1 MKSLRRL
8 LPYLRRHRRAL
19 AWGLVCLVITTA
31 LSVASP
37 WVLRYAVDDLTRAV
51 TRGKLLLYA
60 ALMVGLVLVEGVFR
74 YFMRKVLISNSR
86 DIEFELRNDVFAH
99 LTRLSAGYYHRHRVG
114 DIMSRATNDL
124 SAVRMVL
131 GPGIMYTANTA
142 GTFLFAVALMARI
155 SWPLLLIALLPLLA
169 VSVLVRHFG
178 RQIHD
183 RFERVQSQLSDISAQ
198 VQENLAGVRV
208 VRAYGQERQEEAR
221 FAEANQEYLRR
232 SRDLIKVFGSLY
244 PGIQLLMG
252 AGAAVVMWL
261 GGSLVVAGR
270 ITLGEFVAF
279 GVYLTMLHWPMI
291 ALGWV
296 VNLFERGEASMG
308 RLLEILDA
316 PPEITD
322 AMRAGVDPALRG
334 EIELRGLTFAYPG
347 GPPVLHDVSLR
358 APAGTTVAVVGP
370 TGSGKSTLVSLLARV
385 FDPPP
390 GTLFLDGVDVRELP
404 LAALRQAVGFVPQET
419 FLFSTSVRENVAFG
433 LRGGE
438 GPAPSDEL
446 VRERTDWAAEVSQ
459 LSRDLQGFPRGFDTV
474 VGERGITLSGGQR
487 QRTALARA
495 LSVDPRVLVLD
506 DALSSVDTYTEE
518 EILRGLRAVMASRTT
533 FLVSHRVSTVKDA
546 DQILVLQEGRVVER
560 GTHAQLLARG
570 GFYAD
575 LHRRQLLEEEVER
588 TA

>member
-1 MKSLRRL
+1 MRL
-8 LPYLRRHRRAL
+8 
-19 AWGLVCLVITTA
+19 
-31 LSVASP
+31 
-37 WVLRYAVDDLTRAV
+37 
-51 TRGKLLLYA
+51 
-60 ALMVGLVLVEGVFR
+60 
-74 YFMRKVLISNSR
+74 VLISNSR
-86 DIEFELRNDVFAH
+86 TIEYELRDDVFAH
-99 LTRLSAGYYHRHRVG
+99 LTRLSAAYYHRHRVG

-142 GTFLFAVALMARI
+142 ATFVFAVAFMARI
-155 SWPLLLIALLPLLA
+155 SLPLLLLSLLPLVA

-178 RQIHD
+178 RRIHD
-183 RFERVQSQLSDISAQ
+183 RFERVQAQLSDISAQ
-198 VQENLAGVRV
+198 VQENLAGARV
-208 VRAYGQERQEEAR
+208 VRAYGQEAQEELR
-221 FAEANQEYLRR
+221 FARANEEYLRR
-232 SRDLIKVFGSLY
+232 SRDLIRVFGSLY

-252 AGAAVVMWL
+252 AGAALILWL
-261 GGSLVVAGR
+261 GGSLVVSGR

-308 RLLEILDA
+308 RILEILDA
-316 PPEITD
+316 PAGVTD
-322 AMRAGVDPALRG
+322 AEALEAREVRG
-334 EIELRGLTFAYPG
+334 EVEFRSLSFAYDG
-347 GPPVLHDVSLR
+347 RPVLHDVTLHV
-358 APAGTTVAVVGP
+358 PAGATVAVVGP
-370 TGSGKSTLVSLLARV
+370 TGSGKSTLVTLLARI

-390 GTLFLDGVDVRELP
+390 GTLFLDGVDVRRIP
-404 LAALRQAVGFVPQET
+404 LATLRRAVAFVPQET

-438 GPAPSDEL
+438 DGPALDEEAL
-446 VRERTDWAAEVSQ
+446 RQRTEWAAEVSQ
-459 LSRDLQGFPRGFDTV
+459 LARDVEGFPRGYDTV

-495 LSVDPRVLVLD
+495 LAVDPRVLVLD

-518 EILRGLRAVMASRTT
+518 EILRGLRGVMATRTT
-533 FLVSHRVSTVKDA
+533 FLVSHRVSTVKEA
-546 DQILVLQEGRVVER
+546 DLILVLKEGHVVER
-560 GTHAQLLARG
+560 GTHAQLLAQG

>member
-1 MKSLRRL
+1 MKHLRRL

-19 AWGLVCLVITTA
+19 AGGIACLLVTTA

-37 WVLRYAVDDLTRAV
+37 WVLRYAVDDLTRAL
-51 TRGKLLLYA
+51 TRSKLLLYA
-60 ALMVGLVLVEGVFR
+60 GTLVGLVLVEGVFR
-74 YFMRKVLISNSR
+74 YFMRLVLISTSR
-86 DIEFELRNDVFAH
+86 DIEYELRDDVFAH

-142 GTFLFAVALMARI
+142 ATFVFAVALMASI
-155 SWPLLLIALLPLLA
+155 SWPLLLLSLLPLLA

-178 RQIHD
+178 RKIHD
-183 RFERVQSQLSDISAQ
+183 RFERVQGQLSDISAQ
-198 VQENLAGVRV
+198 VQENLAGARV
-208 VRAYGQERQEEAR
+208 VRAYGQQAQEERR
-221 FAEANQEYLRR
+221 FAEANEEYLRR
-232 SRDLIKVFGSLY
+232 SRDLIRVFGSLY

-252 AGAAVVMWL
+252 AGAALVLWL

-270 ITLGEFVAF
+270 ISLGEFVAF

-316 PPEITD
+316 PPAITD
-322 AMRAGVDPALRG
+322 AEAQPAPPLRG
-334 EIELRGLTFAYPG
+334 EVELRRLTFAYD
-347 GPPVLHDVSLR
+347 GPPVLHDITLHV
-358 APAGTTVAVVGP
+358 PAGSTVAVVGP

-390 GTLFLDGVDVRELP
+390 GTLFLDGVDVRRIP
-404 LAALRQAVGFVPQET
+404 LATLRGAVGFVPQET
-419 FLFSTSVRENVAFG
+419 FLFSTTVRENVAFG
-433 LRGGE
+433 LRGGQD
-438 GPAPSDEL
+438 GAAPSEERL
-446 VRERTDWAAEVSQ
+446 RERTDWAAEVSQ
-459 LSRDLQGFPRGFDTV
+459 LARDLAAFPRGYETV

-495 LSVDPRVLVLD
+495 LAVDPRLLVLD

-518 EILRGLRAVMASRTT
+518 EILR
-533 FLVSHRVSTVKDA
+533 
-546 DQILVLQEGRVVER
+546 
-560 GTHAQLLARG
+560 
-570 GFYAD
+570 
-575 LHRRQLLEEEVER
+575 
-588 TA
+588 

>member
-1 MKSLRRL
+1 MKNLRRL

-19 AWGLVCLVITTA
+19 AWGLVCLVVTTA

-37 WVLRYAVDDLTRAV
+37 WVLRYAVDDLTRSL
-51 TRGKLLLYA
+51 TRGKLFFYA
-60 ALMVGLVLVEGVFR
+60 ALIVGLVLLEGIFR
-74 YFMRKVLISNSR
+74 YFMRKVLISGSR
-86 DIEFELRNDVFAH
+86 DIEFELRNDLFAH

-142 GTFLFAVALMARI
+142 GTFLFAVVLMARI
-155 SWPLLLIALLPLLA
+155 SGPLLLIALLPLLA

-221 FAEANQEYLRR
+221 FAGANQEYLRR

-261 GGSLVVAGR
+261 GGSLVVSGR

-308 RLLEILDA
+308 RLLQILDA
-316 PPEITD
+316 PPGIVD
-322 AMRAGVDPALRG
+322 AMRAGVDPARRTGGLPAAARLR
-334 EIELRGLTFAYPG
+334 
-347 GPPVLHDVSLR
+347 PP
-358 APAGTTVAVVGP
+358 
-370 TGSGKSTLVSLLARV
+370 
-385 FDPPP
+385 DPP
-390 GTLFLDGVDVRELP
+390 
-404 LAALRQAVGFVPQET
+404 
-419 FLFSTSVRENVAFG
+419 
-433 LRGGE
+433 
-438 GPAPSDEL
+438 
-446 VRERTDWAAEVSQ
+446 
-459 LSRDLQGFPRGFDTV
+459 
-474 VGERGITLSGGQR
+474 
-487 QRTALARA
+487 
-495 LSVDPRVLVLD
+495 
-506 DALSSVDTYTEE
+506 
-518 EILRGLRAVMASRTT
+518 
-533 FLVSHRVSTVKDA
+533 
-546 DQILVLQEGRVVER
+546 
-560 GTHAQLLARG
+560 
-570 GFYAD
+570 
-575 LHRRQLLEEEVER
+575 
-588 TA
+588 